1 MCSAQNCP
9 GMEAR
14 SEGGCRWVQTE
25 LQRTAAPFLVRSHHP
40 PARHCVRPSAVSGR
54 KLKVAPLRTDPRTRR
69 AVFSF
74 VPAKPLPSAPRPHAG
89 TRRARASAPTEA
101 PPFLPY
107 AGRWS
112 TWCLAT
118 KENRGKEEALP
129 LTRRTR
135 ARPGKRGAL
144 PRKSREALCSAQA
157 DIRKTPRLCSAA
169 AGAGARQRHQAR
181 EVPRFLLHPRF
192 LD

>member
-1 MCSAQNCP
+1 
-9 GMEAR
+9 MEAR

-40 PARHCVRPSAVSGR
+40 PARARARHCVRPSAVSGR
-54 KLKVAPLRTDPRTRR
+54 KLKVAQLRTDPRTRR

-101 PPFLPY
+101 HPFLPY

-144 PRKSREALCSAQA
+144 PRKSR
-157 DIRKTPRLCSAA
+157 KTPRLCSAA

-181 EVPRFLLHPRF
+181 EVPDVPRFLLRPRF

>member
-40 PARHCVRPSAVSGR
+40 PARARARHCVRPSAVSGR
-54 KLKVAPLRTDPRTRR
+54 KLKVAQLRTDPRTRR

-74 VPAKPLPSAPRPHAG
+74 VPAKPLPSAPRPQAG

-118 KENRGKEEALP
+118 KENRGKEALP

-135 ARPGKRGAL
+135 ARGVVRSPSQVRRSPVEEK
-144 PRKSREALCSAQA
+144 PRRVVFGSVLENFMNSVHMIFERRIS
-157 DIRKTPRLCSAA
+157 
-169 AGAGARQRHQAR
+169 H
-181 EVPRFLLHPRF
+181 V
-192 LD
+192 